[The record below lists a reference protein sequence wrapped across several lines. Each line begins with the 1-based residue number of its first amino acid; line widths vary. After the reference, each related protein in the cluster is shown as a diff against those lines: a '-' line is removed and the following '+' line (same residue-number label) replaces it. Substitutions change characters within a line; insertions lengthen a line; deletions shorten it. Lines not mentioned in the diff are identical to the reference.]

1 MGTRNRMPGLIKRNK
16 TWWIDKKIDGQRIQE
31 STGTS
36 DLDEAERYLIH
47 KLEELRLAK
56 VYGVRPKRTFAQAAA
71 KYLTEKKKRSIADD
85 ISHLDAL
92 MPYIGE
98 LPLEAIHMGSLA
110 TYIKE
115 RQNGQYAERMKKLP
129 EAKRFKEVVTNQ
141 TVNHALKVVRQILRL
156 AAGKWRD
163 ENSLTWLI
171 AAPMIELLDETV
183 EKRKAIPL
191 SWEEQDR
198 LFSELSP
205 ELRQMATFAVNTGC
219 RNEEVCN
226 LRWEWEIPI
235 PVPDTSVF
243 VIPATDH
250 KNKHERLVVLNNVA
264 KVIIEEVRGM
274 HSTHVFTYKDKPY
287 YSMHSSSW
295 RRGRIRA
302 GLPHVRVHDL
312 KHTFGARLTNAG
324 VSLEHKKQL
333 LGHKGN
339 VDITTHYSLAG
350 IQTLIEQAN
359 KVCIRKDDIS
369 VASFLKQLN
378 ANAKKSVRNIIPF
391 TYEAKTAK
399 N

>member
-1 MGTRNRMPGLIKRNK
+1 MGKRKRMPGLIKRNK
-16 TWWIDKKIDGQRIQE
+16 TWWIDKQIDGQRVQE

-36 DLDEAERYLIH
+36 DLEEAQRYLVH
-47 KLEELRLAK
+47 KLEALRQAK
-56 VYGVRPKRTFAQAAA
+56 VYGVRPKRTFAEAAA
-71 KYLTEKKKRSIADD
+71 KYLKEKQKRSIDDD
-85 ISHLDAL
+85 ISRLDTL
-92 MPYIGE
+92 MSYIGE

-110 TYIKE
+110 KYIEE
-115 RQNGQYAERMKKLP
+115 RQNGKYAERMKTSP
-129 EAKRFKEVVTNQ
+129 EVKRCKEVVTNQ
-141 TVNHALKVVRQILRL
+141 TVNHALKVVRHILRL

-163 ENSLTWLI
+163 ENGITWLD
-171 AAPMIELLDETV
+171 APPVIELLDETL
-183 EKRKAIPL
+183 EKRKPIPL

-205 ELRQMATFAVNTGC
+205 ELRRMANFAVNTGC
-219 RNEEVCN
+219 RDDEVCS

-235 PVPDTSVF
+235 SSLDTSVF
-243 VIPATDH
+243 VIPATNH
-250 KNKHERLVVLNNVA
+250 KNKCDRLVVLNDVA
-264 KVIIEEVRGM
+264 KAIVKEVRGV
-274 HSTHVFTYKDKPY
+274 HPIYVFTYNDKPY

-302 GLPHVRVHDL
+302 GLSHARVHDL

-339 VDITTHYSLAG
+339 IDITSHYSLAG
-350 IQTLIEQAN
+350 IQTLIEYAN

-378 ANAKKSVRNIIPF
+378 ANAKKSVGNTISS
-391 TYEAKTAK
+391 T
-399 N
+399 